1 MRALTFSEFG
11 DPSVLKLAERP
22 TPSATANTAVIQV
35 KAASINPSDVKN
47 VKGAMEGTVLPRVPG
62 RDYSGV
68 VVDGP
73 KEWLG
78 AEVWGSGG
86 DIGFTVDGSHASHL
100 VVPVAAL
107 ARKPGKLSHEQ
118 AAAIGVN
125 FIVAW
130 LGAVIYGGIQSGETI
145 VTVGAGG
152 GVGGAVV
159 QIAKSKGLRVIGA
172 DVRPI
177 PPEAPAAKRLDA
189 FVDSS
194 QANWPQELMRLTAG
208 KGADIVY
215 DTVGGVMFEPSLQT
229 LGKRGRLIMISATG
243 KRRVEF
249 DALHFYHQ
257 ELQMFGADSRKLDVA
272 ASARILDDL
281 APGFE
286 RGDYDPPVI
295 AAAFPLDK
303 AQEAYTAVAK
313 GAHGRVVLVP

>member
-1 MRALTFSEFG
+1 MRALTFHQFG
-11 DPSVLKLAERP
+11 DPSVLKLEERP
-22 TPSATANTAVIQV
+22 TPAATADTAVIQV

-47 VKGAMEGTVLPRVPG
+47 VQGAMEGTVLPRVPG

-73 KEWLG
+73 KEWIG

-86 DIGFTVDGSHASHL
+86 DIGFTRDGSHASHL
-100 VVPVAAL
+100 VVPAAAL
-107 ARKPGKLSHEQ
+107 ARKPANLTHEQ

-130 LGAVIYGGIQSGETI
+130 MGAVTYGQIQSGETI
-145 VTVGAGG
+145 VIVGAGG
-152 GVGGAVV
+152 GVGGAVA
-159 QIAKSKGLRVIGA
+159 QIAKAKGLRIIGA
-172 DVRPI
+172 DVRPV
-177 PPEAPAAKRLDA
+177 PPDAPAAKRLDA
-189 FVDSS
+189 VIDSLR
-194 QANWPQELMRLTAG
+194 ADWPQEVVRLTQG

-229 LGKRGRLIMISATG
+229 LGRRGRQIMISATG

-257 ELQMFGADSRKLDVA
+257 ELQLFGADSRKLDVA
-272 ASARILDDL
+272 ASARMLDEL

-286 RGDYDPPVI
+286 HGDYDPPLI
-295 AAAFPLDK
+295 AATYPLEK
-303 AQEAYTAVAK
+303 AQEAYAAVAK
-313 GAHGRVVLVP
+313 GTHGRVVLVP